1 MSPHLM
7 PEYTNAAVNNSSIS
21 CLMFFHGAE
30 MSRCFMP
37 RFKSALSTT
46 RSVVLAESLLQTTG
60 AATRKEEDENAV

>member
-1 MSPHLM
+1 
-7 PEYTNAAVNNSSIS
+7 
-21 CLMFFHGAE
+21 MFFHGAE